1 MDFLLECIGFP
12 PSVTEDEIVA
22 LARERGEPTPWRGSA
37 DDHRMLPLGGGLQV
51 RADRDTARGYWTLA
65 PFYDVPHR
73 LRLSVETVVRPPESP
88 HDALLTGWAAPPPPW
103 SEETEPG
110 AYRLSAWISDA
121 RRLGRRVEAGRV
133 LAVSVAGFALTVDR
147 ITPPERLPGEREPEA
162 PTTADIRPIGG
173 AGSPGGCCD
182 VSLRVQMVR
191 RIANEVT
198 GEPVEMVVCAAPE
211 RPLVLFLSRW
221 QLERDG
227 LPAPRAGSW
236 VEGTFLISG
245 RLSGGLQP
253 ARPRP

>member
-1 MDFLLECIGFP
+1 
-12 PSVTEDEIVA
+12 
-22 LARERGEPTPWRGSA
+22 
-37 DDHRMLPLGGGLQV
+37 MLRLGGGLQV
-51 RADRDTARGYWTLA
+51 RADRDPMHGYWTLA

-73 LRLSVETVVRPPESP
+73 LRLAVETVVRPPDSP

-103 SEETEPG
+103 SEETGPG

-121 RRLGRRVEAGRV
+121 KRLGRRVQAGKVR
-133 LAVSVAGFALTVDR
+133 AVSVAGFALSVDR
-147 ITPPERLPGEREPEA
+147 ILPPEPGPA
-162 PTTADIRPIGG
+162 PSDLEDATGASIHPIGG

-182 VSLRVQMVR
+182 VSLRVQVVR
-191 RIANEVT
+191 RIRNEVT
-198 GEPVEMVVCAAPE
+198 GEAVEMVVCAAPE

-227 LPAPRAGSW
+227 LPAPRAGW
-236 VEGTFLISG
+236 RIEGTFLISG